1 MFYNA
6 RSRYIL
12 FGLILLVSLVFVV
25 WQTGF
30 NQISHNIFLIVNY
43 LMFFVLFVLMLLF
56 MLSMIKQRKVLLQK
70 ISQLT
75 DYNNQCT
82 EEIDNLRNALVQNK
96 KDINQNSGIGDI
108 AKHVMT
114 DLNNSGQQNF
124 SPQSICQPLLKA
136 LSKQFDLCCALFYY
150 KEKHSGEFCV
160 EGRYAIEK
168 DVEIA
173 NIRLGEGLTGQ
184 VVKDGQA
191 RSFSALP
198 VSYLKACSGLGES
211 QEMNLYILPLMA
223 KNSVVGVV
231 EIGSFGQLPILA
243 VWHELEDDLS
253 SRLV

>member
-124 SPQSICQPLLKA
+124 
-136 LSKQFDLCCALFYY
+136 
-150 KEKHSGEFCV
+150 
-160 EGRYAIEK
+160 
-168 DVEIA
+168 
-173 NIRLGEGLTGQ
+173 
-184 VVKDGQA
+184 
-191 RSFSALP
+191 
-198 VSYLKACSGLGES
+198 
-211 QEMNLYILPLMA
+211 
-223 KNSVVGVV
+223 
-231 EIGSFGQLPILA
+231 
-243 VWHELEDDLS
+243 
-253 SRLV
+253 